1 MTYVRRLDRR
11 SQQMRKKISRSSW
24 KHQLRRSLMGEK
36 LEERALLAGDAMNP
50 HFVSD
55 FWNPIRPADV
65 NNDGLVAPIDALVV
79 INKLN
84 AEGAGEL
91 PQGSS
96 GESDGSPRLYYDVNN
111 DGFLS
116 PIDPLIVINRL
127 NSGEGEP
134 TSVTYQIFALQP
146 GTDTPVTGPLIVGQE
161 YDVQIRVADVRPQVI
176 GNEPRGVFSGYTDL
190 LYTKALS
197 QVRVAEL
204 QAISIQ
210 GNVNGGTFTLDFNGQ
225 VTAPITFTGNNDL
238 LATRIQTALEGVMG
252 AGNVQVVIHNTNIAA
267 VGGRAFD
274 VRFIGAFYDTDV
286 PLLAVGSN
294 NLTVSSGAPA
304 TITLTELIKGDRT
317 IPETFKEAF
326 RSYKIP
332 NPDPN
337 GLAPQ
342 TPGLY
347 QSTLF
352 AEDAPVDSTGAE
364 GVNDLGAL
372 LPSVSPPGTGE
383 FELVR
388 ARFIATSP
396 GSQVLSLRF
405 IVPGSSPPTGSVAS
419 PIRDT
424 TAFSTL
430 TERAMIPISEID
442 PGTPVTITIL
452 PAPLTARPDSA
463 TVDEDSAAGVVIAV
477 LANDEKGP
485 TAPPGAIELR
495 SFTQPTGG
503 AAVGTVTRD
512 DNGTPNNQTDDR
524 LRFVPGPNFS
534 GTATFTYEIG
544 IVGTTTPTATGTV
557 TVTVNPIND
566 PPVVTVPGPQTT
578 LEEQPRVFSTANG
591 NAITISDVDAGSA
604 DVQVTLAVT
613 NGTLTMGSTTGL
625 AVTGNGTAN
634 VQVTG
639 PLSAINAGLNGLTFT
654 PTPDFPAA
662 ASGQAVLTVTAN
674 DQGNTGAGGPQ
685 QGSGTVT
692 ITVQGVNDPPVNT
705 LPAGP
710 LAAVFV
716 TDFLFTGANAVSVSD
731 VDAGTGTIQ
740 VTLSSSNASAG
751 TLVVTPGSATV
762 TGNNSANLT
771 ITGTLSAVNSAL
783 ASLLFRPV
791 VGFVGSTTLT
801 MTSNDQGNTGSGGPQ
816 QDQDQVVINVVPPVK
831 PFALNDTFTFAEGS
845 GPQTLNVLANDLV
858 NDGASPLLVSFT
870 QPPAGQGTVSRD
882 DRGTPGDLSDDRLI
896 YTPPGDPDFFTP
908 DSVPPITFTYAMNE
922 TNGSGSDVTA
932 TVTIRIT
939 NVPDAPTTQPDNY
952 QTSIG
957 VPLTRTAAQGVL
969 ANDSIVDNNYGDPN
983 IATMTAVLVS
993 NASNGNV
1000 VLNAD
1005 GSFTYTPQ
1013 AGFFGNDTFT
1023 YRAVS
1028 SLGPQSAP
1036 TTVTIRVTSPPIA
1049 TNDSYTATEDTVFN
1063 ASVSV
1068 LANDTD
1074 PTENQPLSAVLV
1086 SNVPAEAGSVVLN
1099 SNGTFTYTPALNFN
1113 TTRPPRAPVTFTY
1126 KAVANGRESNV
1137 ATVSITVNEVNDPPT
1152 ANDDTFQAVKQ
1163 QAGGVGVDQVVN
1175 VLANDTADPDGD
1187 EVLTVIAV
1195 GPTAQAANGSSVRLV
1210 NGQVLYTSPTVVG
1223 EDSFTYTI
1231 SDGRGGQATAT
1242 VRVTVID
1249 FIPKDVSGKVYLDT
1263 NNNGVQDNGEKPLQG
1278 VEVRLN
1284 GTDFTGNLVALTAFT
1299 DVNGNF
1305 VFPGM
1310 RPGNYTV
1317 TQVQPRFLLD
1327 GIDSHAS
1334 PLVTIP
1340 PASNDTFSLSWG
1352 PTDTSGPINSL
1363 RFGERGV
1370 DVSSLLDSRGLLA
1383 ENFASSSGNGFVI
1396 ATDLA
1401 GNAFWYFTLDGWT
1414 GALGLQTILSPD
1426 LASLTLRV
1434 TTSSGVQT
1442 VVLHQDPHLNG
1453 SNFAP
1458 GSQARF
1464 RILGIGPN
1472 NQYILRIDG
1481 TAAEMGLNLAA
1492 TNGEGEG
1499 EAADGRQYADAVDAI
1514 FSGRQWS

>member
-1 MTYVRRLDRR
+1 
-11 SQQMRKKISRSSW
+11 
-24 KHQLRRSLMGEK
+24 MGER
-36 LEERALLAGDAMNP
+36 LEERSLLAGDVMNA

-55 FWNPIRPADV
+55 FWNPVRPTDV
-65 NNDGLVAPIDALVV
+65 NNDGLVSPIDALVV

-84 AEGAGEL
+84 AEGAHKL

-127 NSGEGEP
+127 NSGEGEQIDA
-134 TSVTYQIFALQP
+134 TYQIFALQP
-146 GTDTPVTGPLIVGQE
+146 GTDIPISGPLIVGQE
-161 YDVQIRVADVRPQVI
+161 YDVQIRVADVRPQPT

-190 LYTKALS
+190 LYSKSLS
-197 QVRVAEL
+197 LVRVAEL
-204 QAISIQ
+204 QALSIQ
-210 GNVNGGTFTLDFNGQ
+210 GNVNGGTFTLSFNGQ
-225 VTAPITFTGNNDL
+225 VTAPITFTGINDI
-238 LATRIQTALEGVMG
+238 LASRIQTALEGVMG
-252 AGNVQVVIHNTNIAA
+252 AGNVQVVIHNANIAA
-267 VGGRAFD
+267 VGGRAFNI
-274 VRFIGAFYDTDV
+274 RFIGAFYDTDV
-286 PLLAVGSN
+286 PMLAVGSN
-294 NLTVSSGAPA
+294 NLTVASGPPA
-304 TITLTELIKGDRT
+304 QIVFTELVKGDRT
-317 IPETFKEAF
+317 IPQTFTEAF

-337 GLAPQ
+337 GLAPT
-342 TPGLY
+342 TPGPY
-347 QSTLF
+347 QNTLF
-352 AEDAPVDSTGAE
+352 GEDAPVDRTGAE
-364 GVNDLGAL
+364 GVNDVGGL
-372 LPSVSPPGTGE
+372 LPSVSPPGTGA

-388 ARFIATSP
+388 ARFIATAP
-396 GSQVLSLRF
+396 GTQVLSLRF
-405 IVPGSSPPTGSVAS
+405 IVPGSSPPVGSVAS

-430 TERAMIPISEID
+430 TERATVPINAIS

-452 PAPLTARPDSA
+452 PAPLTAAPDSA
-463 TVDEDSAAGVVIAV
+463 TVDEDSAAGVIIPV
-477 LANDEKGP
+477 LANDTKGP

-495 SFTQPTGG
+495 SFNQPTGG

-512 DNGTPNNQTDDR
+512 NNGTPADQSDDR
-524 LRFVPGPNFS
+524 LRFVPGPHFS
-534 GTATFTYEIG
+534 GTATFTYVIG
-544 IVGTTTPTATGTV
+544 VVGTTTPTATGTV

-566 PPVVTVPGPQTT
+566 PPVVTVPGAQTT
-578 LEEQPRVFSTANG
+578 QEEQARVFSTANG

-604 DVQVTLAVT
+604 DLQVTLTVT

-625 AVTGNGTAN
+625 TVTGNGTAN

-639 PLSAINAGLNGLTFT
+639 PISAINAGLNGLTFN

-674 DQGNTGAGGPQ
+674 DQGNTGAGGAL

-716 TDFLFTGANAVSVSD
+716 TDFAFTGANAVSVSD
-731 VDAGTGTIQ
+731 VDVGTGTIR
-740 VTLSSSNASAG
+740 VALTSSNASAG
-751 TLVVTPGSATV
+751 TLVVTPGAATV
-762 TGNNSANLT
+762 TGNNSASLT

-783 ASLLFRPV
+783 ASLIFRPV
-791 VGFVGSTTLT
+791 LGFVGSTALT
-801 MTSNDQGNTGSGGPQ
+801 MTTNDQGNTGSGGPQ
-816 QDQDQVVINVVPPVK
+816 QDQDPVTINVEPPVK
-831 PFALNDTFTFAEGS
+831 PFALNDSFTFPEGS

-870 QPPAGQGTVSRD
+870 QPPTGKGTVARD
-882 DRGTPGDLSDDRLI
+882 DRGTPADLSDDRLI
-896 YTPPGDPDFFTP
+896 YTPPSDPDFFTP

-922 TNGSGSDVTA
+922 TGGSGSDVTA

-939 NVPDAPTTQPDNY
+939 NVPDVPTTQPDNY

-993 NASNGNV
+993 SANNGTV

-1049 TNDSYTATEDTVFN
+1049 VNDSYTATEDRPFT
-1063 ASVSV
+1063 ATVSV
-1068 LANDTD
+1068 LANDSD

-1086 SNVPAEAGSVVLN
+1086 SNVPAEAGSVTLS

-1175 VLANDTADPDGD
+1175 VLANDTADPDGN
-1187 EVLTVIAV
+1187 ETLTVIAV

-1263 NNNGVQDNGEKPLQG
+1263 NNNGVFDANERPLQG
-1278 VEVRLN
+1278 VEVRVN

-1310 RPGNYTV
+1310 RPGTYTV

-1327 GIDSHAS
+1327 GQDTHAS
-1334 PLVTIP
+1334 SLVTIP
-1340 PASNDTFSLSWG
+1340 PARNDTFTMTWG

-1370 DVSSLLDSRGLLA
+1370 DVGSLLDSRGLLA
-1383 ENFASSSGNGFVI
+1383 ENFVSSSGNGFVI
-1396 ATDLA
+1396 ATDLD
-1401 GNAFWYFTLDGWT
+1401 GNACWYLTLNGWT
-1414 GALGLQTILSPD
+1414 GALRLQTILSPN

-1434 TTSSGVQT
+1434 TTNNGVQT
-1442 VVLHQDPHLNG
+1442 VVLHQDPALNG

-1458 GSQARF
+1458 GSLARF

-1481 TAAEMGLNLAA
+1481 TAAEMGLNLTAA
-1492 TNGEGEG
+1492 IPGGEGEG
-1499 EAADGRQYADAVDAI
+1499 EAADGRQYAEAVDAI